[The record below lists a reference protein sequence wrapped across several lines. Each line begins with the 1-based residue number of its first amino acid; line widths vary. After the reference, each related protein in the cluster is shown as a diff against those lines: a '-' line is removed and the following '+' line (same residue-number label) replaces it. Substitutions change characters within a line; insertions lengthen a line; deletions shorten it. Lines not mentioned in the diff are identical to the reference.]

1 MQTSKEINSHFDN
14 ELARVRAQGAS
25 DLAAAMAKYDV
36 TREQLDAY
44 WEGTRSTPV
53 RTPGRVYEHAVP
65 LD

>member
-1 MQTSKEINSHFDN
+1 MQTSKEISAHFDS

-44 WEGTRSTPV
+44 WESTRSTPV
-53 RTPGRVYEHAVP
+53 RNEVVLEDGWEF
-65 LD
+65 